1 MKKIPFFSVLVFLLF
16 IGPAGSE
23 LVDSISMYGITW
35 QFDKK
40 VEAGK
45 FLTGDPYVLGPVVI
59 KSVTPAPEGTG
70 KGFRNGSMLNPPVT
84 SFSGY
89 DGRFHNNFREE
100 LSAKYPLNM
109 KPGDSLIS
117 TISLKEL
124 QQNQIIPDVGK
135 RDKEDSPLKTAAILT
150 CLASVPPEGAFRP
163 AYCDE
168 KKGKFRTASEIQWEF
183 LPKYPVV
190 GKAPKLEF
198 LERAFERPW
207 LDHVY
212 GWESRELHP
221 SENMPGYGRE
231 LARVVSMAGLMMC
244 CDLTRE
250 QKQKICYGLIQVG
263 LDNWAIARRG
273 KKGEAGGW
281 PAAGGYGNGRKFP
294 IVFAAVLLNDKE
306 MLNLKENIK
315 EASFDED
322 EHTIWGKCWTGAKV
336 LFAGQYPLI
345 GDKSGSIDRGPY
357 EHLPPKEWPGKE
369 KTMSESYRRCCTSLS
384 WVGEAL
390 AAKMLKA
397 ENVWAHEPFF
407 AYVDRWMTEDDTA
420 QLRIIQDTYGKPM
433 GIKQGEV
440 FDPWVKEMWQKYREN
455 FKPSAASTWK

>member
-1 MKKIPFFSVLVFLLF
+1 MKKIFLSALFLMGSLVLPVFSE
-16 IGPAGSE
+16 A
-23 LVDSISMYGITW
+23 VDALSQYGITW
-35 QFDKK
+35 QFDRK
-40 VEAGK
+40 VETGK
-45 FLTGDPYVLGPVVI
+45 FITGDYYVIGPVTI
-59 KSVTPAPEGTG
+59 KAVSPAPAGTG
-70 KGFRNGSMLNPPVT
+70 KTFRNGSMLNPPVT
-84 SFSGY
+84 AFSGY
-89 DGRFHNNFREE
+89 DGRFTNCFKEN
-100 LSAKYPLNM
+100 LTAKYPLNM

-117 TISLKEL
+117 TVSLKEL

-135 RDKEDSPLKTAAILT
+135 RNIEDTPLKTAAILT
-150 CLASVPPEGAFRP
+150 CLAELPPADAFRP

-168 KKGKFRTASEIQWEF
+168 KKGKFRTASEIRWEL
-183 LPKYPVV
+183 LPKYPAI
-190 GKAPKLEF
+190 GKVPKFEY

-207 LDHVY
+207 IDHVY

-231 LARVVSMAGLMMC
+231 LARIVSIAGLMMC
-244 CDLTRE
+244 SDFTTE

-306 MLNLKENIK
+306 MLNQKENIR

-322 EHTIWGKCWTGAKV
+322 EHTIWGKSWTGAKV
-336 LFAGQYPLI
+336 VFAGQYPLV
-345 GDKSGSIDRGPY
+345 GDKIKDRGPY
-357 EHLPPKEWPGKE
+357 EHLQPKDWPGPK
-369 KTMSESYRRCCTSLS
+369 KTQSESYRRCCTSLS

-397 ENVWAHEPFF
+397 ESVWAHEPFF
-407 AYVDRWMTEDDTA
+407 AYVDRWMTEEDTS
-420 QLRIIQDTYGKPM
+420 QLKVIKESLGSDM
-433 GIKQGEV
+433 GIRQGEV
-440 FDPWVKEMWQKYREN
+440 FDPWVKEMWKKYRED
-455 FKPSAASTWK
+455 FKPSAAVTWK